1 MGRELVVVLISLEQA
16 FDSVGRLALDREL
29 KFYKCD
35 PRLIDVVV
43 DLEMGYRTEIWRNSG
58 ETGLRVGLDKN
69 V

>member
-43 DLEMGYRTEIWRNSG
+43 DLEMGYRTEI
-58 ETGLRVGLDKN
+58 
-69 V
+69 